1 MKFFIV
7 ALMLIVTKDADP
19 IAYTFTNPTFD
30 SIEKCKIHSKENI
43 EVLMLKLYS
52 EFGDDYKPMMV
63 SCVDEDV
70 VNQLWEMQ
78 NVITF

>member
-30 SIEKCKIHSKENI
+30 SIEKCKTHSKENI